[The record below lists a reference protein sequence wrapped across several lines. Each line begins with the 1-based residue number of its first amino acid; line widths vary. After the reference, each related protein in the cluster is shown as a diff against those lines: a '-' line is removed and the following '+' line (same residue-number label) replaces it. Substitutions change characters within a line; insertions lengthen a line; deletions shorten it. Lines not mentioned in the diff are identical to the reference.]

1 MPSLLFMTS
10 GFKNFK
16 SKLFMNKFYQHPK
29 FKDNGL
35 FLLVENKRSSFPSPK
50 LFSTALP
57 KKMYHVLISLCLLLV
72 STLGFSQSA
81 NLDQAR
87 NGSATSPISPVNW
100 VNGNVNAQQAHM
112 VEGYSVPYRVIMQG
126 LTAGVPVELD
136 LEYDTRHSG
145 ANAIDFIT
153 SYDNLDPHD
162 YWNHPPEVV
171 NPIQGFS
178 GMGTSQPIYITQPGA
193 GNNSLATAGAYFDLF
208 NSEKPGK
215 NFMSIWGA
223 TPAAV
228 NPFSY
233 LIEQPL
239 VGNTSS
245 TRFRVKFTPTQSTV
259 ILAWGGHVA
268 RGLDWGAGN
277 SAGGINGSP
286 YHTRLIDW
294 NLNNLGNQ
302 DRSMAAAV
310 VLSGP
315 TCDLIVLETPIN
327 ASCFGTATG
336 SITLDVTGSSTY
348 TFAWTGP
355 DGFASSNQN
364 ISGLKA
370 GDYTILVTDDN
381 NPNCTYSTIITI
393 GEPAEVTVSAEATN
407 VTCYGEADGTISVTA
422 SAGATVVIKDA
433 EGNVVEGPA
442 FGPGVY
448 TITATNAGGNEG
460 DICSDE
466 TTVEITE
473 PAALVLEL
481 TALPENCEGTMDG
494 SIEATFSG
502 GTGTLMVSIDGADFM
517 EQASPYTF
525 PNLSAGLHTIVVKD
539 ANCELSKE
547 ITVEL
552 VPCVLECNTA
562 FGYNPAGNSNT
573 TCFLS
578 DGFDRWGWT
587 NKISPETST
596 TLDLYA
602 GAAKCSISAEK
613 LAGNVKVDY
622 FAGTVTVTY
631 TINAGYFMSE
641 AHIYVGSTKYPM
653 VKQGKQTIASVAPGQ
668 YSHVNATLTNATTYS
683 YSFSGK
689 SGDLYVI
696 AHAVVCNY
704 VQVVVEPELKK
715 ARITSEL
722 DAAPLKIY
730 PNPFSDRAIFEFA
743 SAKDGRAVLEITNIV
758 GQKIATLL
766 DAQVKTGV
774 MNRIEFQP
782 RNITAGILIYRLILD
797 GNVQTGRIIYK
808 N

>member
-1 MPSLLFMTS
+1 
-10 GFKNFK
+10 
-16 SKLFMNKFYQHPK
+16 MNKFYQHPK

>member
-1 MPSLLFMTS
+1 M
-10 GFKNFK
+10 
-16 SKLFMNKFYQHPK
+16 
-29 FKDNGL
+29 
-35 FLLVENKRSSFPSPK
+35 
-50 LFSTALP
+50 
-57 KKMYHVLISLCLLLV
+57 
-72 STLGFSQSA
+72 
-81 NLDQAR
+81 
-87 NGSATSPISPVNW
+87 
-100 VNGNVNAQQAHM
+100 
-112 VEGYSVPYRVIMQG
+112 
-126 LTAGVPVELD
+126 
-136 LEYDTRHSG
+136 
-145 ANAIDFIT
+145 
-153 SYDNLDPHD
+153 
-162 YWNHPPEVV
+162 
-171 NPIQGFS
+171 
-178 GMGTSQPIYITQPGA
+178 
-193 GNNSLATAGAYFDLF
+193 
-208 NSEKPGK
+208 
-215 NFMSIWGA
+215 
-223 TPAAV
+223 
-228 NPFSY
+228 
-233 LIEQPL
+233 
-239 VGNTSS
+239 
-245 TRFRVKFTPTQSTV
+245 
-259 ILAWGGHVA
+259 
-268 RGLDWGAGN
+268 
-277 SAGGINGSP
+277 
-286 YHTRLIDW
+286 
-294 NLNNLGNQ
+294 
-302 DRSMAAAV
+302 
-310 VLSGP
+310 
-315 TCDLIVLETPIN
+315 
-327 ASCFGTATG
+327 
-336 SITLDVTGSSTY
+336 
-348 TFAWTGP
+348 
-355 DGFASSNQN
+355 
-364 ISGLKA
+364 
-370 GDYTILVTDDN
+370 
-381 NPNCTYSTIITI
+381 
-393 GEPAEVTVSAEATN
+393 
-407 VTCYGEADGTISVTA
+407 
-422 SAGATVVIKDA
+422 VIKDA

-460 DICSDE
+460 DVCSDE

-696 AHAVVCNY
+696 AHAVVCQY
-704 VQVVVEPELKK
+704 VSAPVELKI
-715 ARITSEL
+715 ARIATSEME
-722 DAAPLKIY
+722 DSPLKAY

-743 SAKDGRAVLEITNIV
+743 SGKDGRAVLEITNMI

-797 GNVQTGRIIYK
+797 GKVQTGKIMYK